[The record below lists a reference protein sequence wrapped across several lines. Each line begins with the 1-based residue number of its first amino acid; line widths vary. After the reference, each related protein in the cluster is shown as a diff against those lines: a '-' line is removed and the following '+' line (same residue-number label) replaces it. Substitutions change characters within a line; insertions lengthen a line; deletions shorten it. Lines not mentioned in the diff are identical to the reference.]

1 MSYTSRLDTVIETP
15 RLILKVPSLKEF
27 EPWCAFMADEESAR
41 HIGKAQPPSTVW
53 RSICTM
59 IGAWQAEG
67 FAMFSVFEKATGRW
81 VGRLGPWEP
90 HGWPGHEVGWGVI
103 PSAQGKGYAF
113 EGAIAAMD
121 FAVDVLGWTDIIHSI
136 NPANVNSQKLAMRL
150 GSVNRGPGK
159 LPAPLENETVDLWG
173 QTSDEW
179 RARRSDL
186 WGTVTGR

>member
-1 MSYTSRLDTVIETP
+1 MSYTSRLDTIIETP

-27 EPWCAFMADEESAR
+27 EPWCTYMADEESAQF
-41 HIGKAQPPSTVW
+41 IGHAQQPSTVW
-53 RSICTM
+53 RNICTM

-90 HGWPGHEVGWGVI
+90 YGWPGHEIGWGVI
-103 PSAQGKGYAF
+103 PAVQGKGYAL

-179 RARRSDL
+179 RTRRSDL
-186 WGTVTGR
+186 WDKVIG